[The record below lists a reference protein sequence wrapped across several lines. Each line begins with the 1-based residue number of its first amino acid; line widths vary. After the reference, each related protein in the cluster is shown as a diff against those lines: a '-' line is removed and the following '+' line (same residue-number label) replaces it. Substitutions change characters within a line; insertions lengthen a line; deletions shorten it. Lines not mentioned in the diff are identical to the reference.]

1 MWRSI
6 WTSLVKLSLKH
17 HQRHLC
23 KFSGNH
29 QRQALEILHQYLKQR
44 NNVLQPSLLANQ
56 SISPQF
62 LMKRTTLTNLLT
74 SLEPSARKITRN
86 KSLSMLIQL
95 SRKEIIQVHLLTSQK
110 PIKRKTTLMQ
120 EKLSMLQLH
129 TMRKTIHKKDLTSQ
143 DSMLKRTIQ
152 DNQIQQIL
160 TLRKFSQS
168 VTNSSKDP
176 KLISLFRMAYSSRE
190 P

>member
-17 HQRHLC
+17 HQRHLY

-29 QRQALEILHQYLKQR
+29 QRQVLEILHQYLKQR

-62 LMKRTTLTNLLT
+62 LVKRTTLTNLLT

-95 SRKEIIQVHLLTSQK
+95 SRKEITQVNQLTSQK
-110 PIKRKTTLMQ
+110 PIKRKTTVVQ
-120 EKLSMLQLH
+120 EKLSMLRLH
-129 TMRKTIHKKDLTSQ
+129 TMRKTINQRDLKSQ
-143 DSMLKRTIQ
+143 DSLLK
-152 DNQIQQIL
+152 
-160 TLRKFSQS
+160 
-168 VTNSSKDP
+168 
-176 KLISLFRMAYSSRE
+176 
-190 P
+190 